1 MEDKDKN
8 AFHVL
13 QHAHMLFAF
22 WNVKLMKNLDM
33 QSEMIKMSAPLQID
47 CIFSSD

>member
-1 MEDKDKN
+1 MLI
-8 AFHVL
+8 ARS
-13 QHAHMLFAF
+13 MLFAF

-33 QSEMIKMSAPLQID
+33 QSKMIKMSAQLQID